1 MRGIISSCVTSF
13 PSIRSGITQNKNK
26 NTSMEPT
33 FIQILLL
40 GLIQLIAQALE
51 AVTGFGST
59 VIAVPFMAMLTDLD
73 TAKAVGVTHTW
84 LLVIY
89 VIAVSWR
96 KIVWKEFGFIV
107 LYVLIGL
114 PFGFLLYGKLDSTY
128 LMGILAVFMIGVGIN
143 GIYTTQRSRRQAIVL
158 TEPVNKSLLMRFI
171 LFLGGVIHG
180 AFGTGGPLI
189 VIYAAQALKDKTLF
203 RTCLCLL
210 WLCLNTVL
218 LIQFTVS
225 GVWTKNNSTPLYATV
240 ATLPFLFIGI
250 MVGNYLHHRVSEYV
264 FRLIMFALLLGTG
277 LVVVGAEGSAF
288 LAKFN

>member
-1 MRGIISSCVTSF
+1 MEDLSL
-13 PSIRSGITQNKNK
+13 IT
-26 NTSMEPT
+26 
-33 FIQILLL
+33 ILLL
-40 GLIQLIAQALE
+40 GLIQLFAQALE
-51 AVTGFGST
+51 AITGFGST

-89 VIAVSWR
+89 VVYVSW
-96 KIVWKEFGFIV
+96 KHIVWKEFGFIV
-107 LYVLIGL
+107 LYVGIGL

-143 GIYTTQRSRRQAIVL
+143 GIYTTRRNRRQAIAQA
-158 TEPVNKSLLMRFI
+158 EPAKKSLLMRFI
-171 LFLGGVIHG
+171 LFCGGIIHG

-218 LIQFTVS
+218 LIQFTYN
-225 GVWTKNNSTPLYATV
+225 GVWTQNNYMPLYATV
-240 ATLPFLFIGI
+240 ITLPFLFVGI
-250 MVGNYLHHRVSEYV
+250 MIGNYLHHRVSEYV

-277 LVVVGAEGSAF
+277 CVVVWVEGNAL
-288 LAKFN
+288 LAKFYY

>member
-1 MRGIISSCVTSF
+1 
-13 PSIRSGITQNKNK
+13 
-26 NTSMEPT
+26 MEPT